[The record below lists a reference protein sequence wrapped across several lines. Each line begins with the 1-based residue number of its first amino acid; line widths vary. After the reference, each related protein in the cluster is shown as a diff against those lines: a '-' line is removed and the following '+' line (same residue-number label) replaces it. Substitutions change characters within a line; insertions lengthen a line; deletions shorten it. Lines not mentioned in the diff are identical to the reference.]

1 MKKKFKISGYN
12 YVNQFLCTWK
22 CAFYRKKNKFNK
34 DKKFCNATIRGKRN
48 INKLN
53 LFEYYLQ
60 IEHTKEC
67 LNYMNNEMNNS
78 QNIKEKQNIKTN
90 KLLMQPMINIIIL

>member
-34 DKKFCNATIRGKRN
+34 DK
-48 INKLN
+48 
-53 LFEYYLQ
+53 ED
-60 IEHTKEC
+60 
-67 LNYMNNEMNNS
+67 
-78 QNIKEKQNIKTN
+78 
-90 KLLMQPMINIIIL
+90 IIIKKNL